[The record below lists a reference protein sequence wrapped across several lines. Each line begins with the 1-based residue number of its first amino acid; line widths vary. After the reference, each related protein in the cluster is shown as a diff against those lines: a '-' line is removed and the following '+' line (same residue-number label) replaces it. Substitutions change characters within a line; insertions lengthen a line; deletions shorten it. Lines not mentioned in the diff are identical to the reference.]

1 MIMGGNES
9 FWFEAKADQL
19 NPKVREG
26 ESLLAAFQKSLPQ
39 ARPGQKCC
47 GWNGCSSG
55 KMKLCRKANQRA
67 IGSGRESDLTCG
79 TLLFPQPFLPYLCMP
94 VYFTAELF
102 RFLARLKRNNDRDWF
117 LAHQQEFET
126 SVRQPALRFIT
137 EFAAP
142 LSEIAPHLVADP
154 RPSRGSMFRIY
165 RDVRFSPDKRPYKT
179 HVAMR
184 FSHRGKDVHSPG
196 FYLHLEP
203 GGCFA
208 ACGLWRP
215 QSPTLLKVRSAILS
229 RSEQWRAVRPLL
241 NWDDAGK
248 LRRPPHGF
256 PADHE
261 FVEDLKLRDLG
272 TSVNFTDKQVCSP
285 KFMSTFGGACRT
297 MSPLAAFLS
306 GAVGL
311 KF

>member
-1 MIMGGNES
+1 
-9 FWFEAKADQL
+9 
-19 NPKVREG
+19 
-26 ESLLAAFQKSLPQ
+26 
-39 ARPGQKCC
+39 
-47 GWNGCSSG
+47 
-55 KMKLCRKANQRA
+55 
-67 IGSGRESDLTCG
+67 
-79 TLLFPQPFLPYLCMP
+79 MP
-94 VYFTAELF
+94 VYFTAEFF

-117 LAHQQEFET
+117 LAHQEEFET
-126 SVRQPALRFIT
+126 CVRQPALRFIT

-142 LSEIAPHLVADP
+142 LYEIAPHLIADP

-165 RDVRFSPDKRPYKT
+165 RDMRFSEDKRPYKT

-196 FYLHLEP
+196 FYLHLEA

-208 ACGLWRP
+208 ASGLWRP
-215 QSPTLLKVRSAILS
+215 DPPTLLKVRSAIVS
-229 RSEQWRAVRPLL
+229 RPEEWRAVRQLL

-256 PADHE
+256 PSDHE

-272 TSVNFTDKQVCSP
+272 TAVDFTDKQVCSP
-285 KFMSTFGGACRT
+285 RFMAIFGNACRT
-297 MSPLAAFLS
+297 MSPVAAFLS
-306 GAVGL
+306 NAVGL

>member
-1 MIMGGNES
+1 
-9 FWFEAKADQL
+9 
-19 NPKVREG
+19 
-26 ESLLAAFQKSLPQ
+26 
-39 ARPGQKCC
+39 
-47 GWNGCSSG
+47 
-55 KMKLCRKANQRA
+55 
-67 IGSGRESDLTCG
+67 
-79 TLLFPQPFLPYLCMP
+79 MP
-94 VYFTAELF
+94 AYFTPELF
-102 RFLARLKRNNDRDWF
+102 RFLARLKRNNNRNWF
-117 LAHQQEFET
+117 LAHQDEFET

-137 EFAAP
+137 DFAAP
-142 LSEIAPHLVADP
+142 LYEIAPHLNADP
-154 RPSRGSMFRIY
+154 RPSRGSLFRIY
-165 RDVRFSPDKRPYKT
+165 RDVRFSADKRPYKT

-208 ACGLWRP
+208 ASGLWRP
-215 QSPTLLKVRSAILS
+215 EPPTLLKVRNAIVA
-229 RSEQWRAVRPLL
+229 RSKEWRAVRPLL

-248 LRRPPHGF
+248 LRRPPRGF

-272 TSVNFTDKQVCSP
+272 TSVEFPDKQICGP
-285 KFMSTFGGACRT
+285 RFMSIFLGACRT

-306 GAVGL
+306 SAVGL